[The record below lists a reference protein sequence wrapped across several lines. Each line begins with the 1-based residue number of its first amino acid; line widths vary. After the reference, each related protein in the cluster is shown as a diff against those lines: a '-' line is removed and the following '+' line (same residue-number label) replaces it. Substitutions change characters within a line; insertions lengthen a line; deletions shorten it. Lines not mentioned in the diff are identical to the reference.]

1 MIFAKK
7 IEPIFRNE
15 FVKIWNFGKVSQGIV
30 KNEES
35 NSHIHFLI
43 VTKQQTQMSSYQL
56 GKWDLTELVKNPK
69 SPAFQKQ
76 IQELERQAKKFEKI
90 KSKLNPKMSSKQ
102 FMNIL
107 HQVEEISENMS
118 RIGGYAS
125 LSYSSDTQSDEAT
138 SLMTKMSK
146 LGSEIS
152 NKILFFDL
160 WWKTQ
165 VDNKNAKRLMKDAGE
180 LTEYL
185 SHKRLFAKYALSEPE
200 ERIINTLDVTGI
212 SALVK
217 LYDKITNSFEYKM
230 KVGSKIKTM
239 TREELTNYVRSTNPK
254 IRETAYKT
262 ILSKYSENKGVV
274 GEIYQNIV
282 QNWKDEGIEI
292 RGYKSP
298 ISMRNIGNDVDD
310 KTIDSLL
317 SICKKNSPI
326 FQKFFIQKAK
336 MLKMKKLRRYDLYAP
351 AAANI
356 KEKNYSY
363 DKSVKLVFESLGK
376 FSSTLE
382 EHARKVFNENHIDS
396 DIRQGKRDGAFCS
409 TLTPKI
415 TPYVLV
421 NFTGKSRDVFTL
433 AHELGHAV
441 HSQTAQDRSILVQ
454 DAPLP
459 LAETASTF
467 SELLLYDNLSNKIS
481 DDEKKAMLSEK
492 IDDLYAT
499 ILRQSFFTIF
509 EVDAHKQIGNGTT
522 IDEISNTY
530 LKNLKVQFGNSV
542 SLSDD
547 FEIEWSCIPH
557 FYHTPFYC
565 YAYSFG
571 NLLALSLFQRYKKEG
586 KDFVPAYIN
595 ILAAGGS
602 KKPEKL
608 LSEYGFDITSP
619 KFWQE
624 GFDYVKDQVNTL
636 ASLN

>member
-1 MIFAKK
+1 MA
-7 IEPIFRNE
+7 E
-15 FVKIWNFGKVSQGIV
+15 
-30 KNEES
+30 
-35 NSHIHFLI
+35 
-43 VTKQQTQMSSYQL
+43 YQL
-56 GKWDLTELVKNPK
+56 GGWDLSELAKNPK
-69 SPAFQKQ
+69 SLEFQKQ
-76 IQELERQAKKFEKI
+76 IKELEKQAEKFEKI
-90 KSKLNPKMSSKQ
+90 KSSLDPKMSSKK
-102 FMNIL
+102 FLSIL
-107 HQVEEISENMS
+107 HQVEEISEKMS
-118 RIGGYAS
+118 KIGGYAS

-138 SLMTKMSK
+138 SLMTRMSK

-160 WWKTQ
+160 WWKIQ
-165 VDNKNAKRLMKDAGE
+165 VDEKNAKRLMKNTGE
-180 LTEYL
+180 ISEYL

-217 LYDKITNSFEYKM
+217 LYDKITNAFEYKM
-230 KVGSKIKTM
+230 KIGKKTKSM
-239 TREELTNYVRSTNPK
+239 TREEITNYVRSTNSK

-262 ILSKYSENKGVV
+262 ILTKYSENKGVV

-282 QNWKDEGIEI
+282 LNWRDEGIEI

-310 KTIDSLL
+310 KTIESLL
-317 SICKKNSPI
+317 LVCKKNAPV
-326 FQKFFIQKAK
+326 FQKFFVQKAK
-336 MLKMKKLRRYDLYAP
+336 MLDMKKLRRYDLYAP

-356 KEKNYSY
+356 KEKSYSY
-363 DKSVKLVFESLGK
+363 NKSVKLVFESLGK
-376 FSSTLE
+376 FSDTLE
-382 EHARKVFNENHIDS
+382 EYAKKVFNENHIDS
-396 DIRQGKRDGAFCS
+396 EIRQGKRDGAFCS

-441 HSQTAQDRSILVQ
+441 HSQAAQDRSILVQ

-467 SELLLYDNLSNKIS
+467 SELLLYDNLSEKIS
-481 DDEKKAMLSEK
+481 DDEKKIMLSEK

-509 EVDAHKQIGNGTT
+509 EVDAHKQIGEGTT
-522 IDEISNTY
+522 VDEISKMY
-530 LKNLKVQFGNSV
+530 LKNLKTQFGNSV
-542 SLSDD
+542 GISED
-547 FEIEWSCIPH
+547 FAIEWSCIPH

-586 KDFVPAYIN
+586 RDFVPSYID

-608 LSEYGFDITSP
+608 LAEHGFDIRSP

-624 GFDYVKDQVNTL
+624 GFDYVRDQVKAL
-636 ASLN
+636 SALN

>member
-1 MIFAKK
+1 
-7 IEPIFRNE
+7 
-15 FVKIWNFGKVSQGIV
+15 
-30 KNEES
+30 
-35 NSHIHFLI
+35 
-43 VTKQQTQMSSYQL
+43 MSKYQL
-56 GKWDLTELVKNPK
+56 GKWDLSELVKNQK
-69 SPAFQKQ
+69 SPEFEKQ
-76 IQELERQAKKFEKI
+76 IQVLEKQALKFEKI
-90 KSKLNPKMSSKQ
+90 KSKLSPKMSSKQ

-107 HQVEEISENMS
+107 HQIEEISENMS
-118 RIGGYAS
+118 KIGGYAS

-165 VDNKNAKRLMKDAGE
+165 VDEKNAKRLMKNTGE
-180 LTEYL
+180 ITEYL

-217 LYDKITNSFEYKM
+217 LYDKITNSYEYKM
-230 KVGSKIKTM
+230 KVGNKSKAM

-262 ILSKYSENKGVV
+262 ILTKYFDNKGVV

-282 QNWKDEGIEI
+282 LNWKDEGIEI

-317 SICKKNSPI
+317 SVCKKNSPI
-326 FQKFFIQKAK
+326 FQKFFVQKAK

-351 AAANI
+351 AAVNI

-376 FSSTLE
+376 FSDTLE
-382 EHARKVFNENHIDS
+382 GYARKVFNENHIDS
-396 DIRQGKRDGAFCS
+396 AVRKGKRDGAFCS
-409 TLTPKI
+409 TLAPKI

-441 HSQTAQDRSILVQ
+441 HSQAAQDRSILVQ

-467 SELLLYDNLSNKIS
+467 SELLLYDNLSDKIS
-481 DDEKKAMLSEK
+481 DDEKKAMLSGK

-509 EVDAHKQIGNGTT
+509 EVDAHKQIGEGTT
-522 IDEISNTY
+522 IDEISKTY
-530 LKNLKVQFGNSV
+530 LQNLKDQFGNSV
-542 SLSDD
+542 SLSED
-547 FEIEWSCIPH
+547 FAIEWSSIPH

-586 KDFVPAYIN
+586 KDFVPAYMN

-608 LSEYGFDITSP
+608 LSEYGFDIRSP
-619 KFWQE
+619 RFWQE
-624 GFDYVKDQVNTL
+624 GFDYVEKQVDTL
-636 ASLN
+636 SSLN

>member
-1 MIFAKK
+1 MSEYKLDK
-7 IEPIFRNE
+7 
-15 FVKIWNFGKVSQGIV
+15 WN
-30 KNEES
+30 
-35 NSHIHFLI
+35 
-43 VTKQQTQMSSYQL
+43 
-56 GKWDLTELVKNPK
+56 LTELVKDPK

-76 IQELERQAKKFEKI
+76 ISDLEALAKKFEKI
-90 KSKLNPKMSSKQ
+90 KSKLDPKMSSKK
-102 FMNIL
+102 FMGIL
-107 HQVEEISENMS
+107 HEIEDISEKMS

-125 LSYSSDTQSDEAT
+125 LSYSADTQSDEAT
-138 SLMTKMSK
+138 SLMTRMSK

-165 VDNKNAKRLMKDAGE
+165 IDDKNAKRLIKDSGE
-180 LTEYL
+180 LSEYL

-200 ERIINTLDVTGI
+200 EKIINTLDVTGI

-217 LYDKITNSFEYKM
+217 ICDKMTSAYEYKM
-230 KVGSKIKTM
+230 NVGGKTKKM
-239 TREELTNYVRSTNPK
+239 TREEITNYIRNTNPK

-262 ILSKYSENKGVV
+262 ILTKYTENKGVL

-282 QNWKDEGIEI
+282 LNWKDEGIEI

-298 ISMRNIGNDVDD
+298 ISMRNIGNDIDD
-310 KTIDSLL
+310 KTIESLL
-317 SICKKNSPI
+317 TVCRKNSPV
-326 FQKFFIQKAK
+326 FQKFFTQKAK

-351 AAANI
+351 AASNI
-356 KEKNYSY
+356 KEKNYQY
-363 DKSVKLVFESLGK
+363 DKSVKLVFESLK
-376 FSSTLE
+376 RFSPKLE
-382 EHARKVFNENHIDS
+382 EFAKKVFNENHVDS
-396 DIRQGKRDGAFCS
+396 SIRVGKRDGAFCS

-421 NFTGKSRDVFTL
+421 NFTGKTRDVFTL
-433 AHELGHAV
+433 AHELGHAI
-441 HSQTAQDRSILVQ
+441 HSQAAQDRSILVQ

-467 SELLLYDNLSNKIS
+467 SELLLYDNLSDKIT
-481 DDEKKAMLSEK
+481 DDEKKIMLSEK

-499 ILRQSFFTIF
+499 IMRQAFFTIF
-509 EVDAHKQIGNGTT
+509 EVAAHEQIGKGTT
-522 IDEISNTY
+522 VDEISKTY
-530 LKNLKVQFGNSV
+530 LQNLKEQFGNSV
-542 SLSDD
+542 AVSED
-547 FEIEWSCIPH
+547 FAVEWSCIPH

-586 KDFVPAYIN
+586 SDFVPSYIN

-608 LSEYGFDITSP
+608 LAEYGFDISSQ

-624 GFDYVKDQVNTL
+624 GFDYIESQVKAL
-636 ASLN
+636 SALN

>member
-1 MIFAKK
+1 M
-7 IEPIFRNE
+7 
-15 FVKIWNFGKVSQGIV
+15 
-30 KNEES
+30 
-35 NSHIHFLI
+35 
-43 VTKQQTQMSSYQL
+43 TSYQK
-56 GKWDLTELVKNPK
+56 GTWDLSELVKNPK

-76 IQELERQAKKFEKI
+76 IKELEKQANKFEKI
-90 KSKLNPKMSSKQ
+90 KSKLDPKMSSKQ

-107 HQVEEISENMS
+107 HQVEKISENMS
-118 RIGGYAS
+118 KIGGYAS
-125 LSYSSDTQSDEAT
+125 LAYSSDTQSDEAT

-165 VDNKNAKRLMKDAGE
+165 VDDKNAKRLMKDAGE
-180 LTEYL
+180 IIEYL
-185 SHKRLFAKYALSEPE
+185 SHKRLFAKYSLSEPE

-230 KVGSKIKTM
+230 KIGNKSKVM

-262 ILSKYSENKGVV
+262 ILSKYHDNKGVV

-282 QNWKDEGIEI
+282 LNWKDEGIEI

-317 SICKKNSPI
+317 SVCKKNSPI
-326 FQKFFIQKAK
+326 FQKFFTQKAK

-351 AAANI
+351 AASNI

-382 EHARKVFNENHIDS
+382 EYARKVFNENHIDS
-396 DIRQGKRDGAFCS
+396 EVRQGKRDGAFCS

-441 HSQTAQDRSILVQ
+441 HSQAAQDRSILVQ

-467 SELLLYDNLSNKIS
+467 SELLLYDNISSKIS
-481 DDEKKAMLSEK
+481 DDEKKTMLSEK

-509 EVDAHKQIGNGTT
+509 EVDAHKQIGDGTT
-522 IDEISNTY
+522 IDEISKTY
-530 LKNLKVQFGNSV
+530 LKNLKMQFGNSV
-542 SLSDD
+542 TLSDD
-547 FEIEWSCIPH
+547 FAIEWSCIPH

-586 KDFVPAYIN
+586 KDFAPAYTN

-608 LSEYGFDITSP
+608 LSEYGFDIRSP

-636 ASLN
+636 AKLN

>member
-1 MIFAKK
+1 MSQYSLG
-7 IEPIFRNE
+7 R
-15 FVKIWNFGKVSQGIV
+15 WNLS
-30 KNEES
+30 E
-35 NSHIHFLI
+35 L
-43 VTKQQTQMSSYQL
+43 TQ
-56 GKWDLTELVKNPK
+56 DPK
-69 SPAFQKQ
+69 SPEFQKQ
-76 IQELERQAKKFEKI
+76 IKNLEKRAKKFEHI
-90 KSKLNPKMSSKQ
+90 KSKLDPTMTSRQFTGILKQIESIAEDMSK
-102 FMNIL
+102 
-107 HQVEEISENMS
+107 
-118 RIGGYAS
+118 IGGYAS
-125 LSYSSDTQSDEAT
+125 LLYSSDTQSDDAT
-138 SLMTKMSK
+138 SLMTRMSK

-160 WWKTQ
+160 WWKRQ
-165 VDNKNAKRLMKDAGE
+165 IDEKNARRLMDNTGE
-180 LTEYL
+180 LAEYL

-212 SALVK
+212 TALVK
-217 LYDKITNSFEYKM
+217 LYDKITNAFEYKM
-230 KVGSKIKTM
+230 KIGKKLKVM

-262 ILSKYSENKGVV
+262 ILTKYSQNKGVV

-282 QNWKDEGIEI
+282 LNWRNEGIEI

-317 SICKKNSPI
+317 LMCKKNSHV
-326 FQKFFIQKAK
+326 FQRFFLQKAK

-356 KEKNYSY
+356 KEKSYSY
-363 DKSVKLVFESLGK
+363 NKSVKLVFESFGA
-376 FSSTLE
+376 FSDVLE
-382 EHARKVFNENHIDS
+382 DYARKVFREDHIDS
-396 DIRQGKRDGAFCS
+396 AIRPGKRDGAFCS

-415 TPYVLV
+415 TPFVLV
-421 NFTGKSRDVFTL
+421 NFTGKSRDLFTL

-441 HSQTAQDRSILVQ
+441 HSQAAQNRSILVQ

-467 SELLLYDNLSNKIS
+467 SELLLYDNLSGKIS
-481 DDEKKAMLSEK
+481 DNEKKIMLSEK

-509 EVDAHKQIGNGTT
+509 EVDAHKQIGDGTT
-522 IDEISNTY
+522 VDELSKTY
-530 LKNLKVQFGNSV
+530 MKNLEMQFGDSV
-542 SLSDD
+542 SLSEN
-547 FEIEWSCIPH
+547 FGVEWSCIPH

-586 KDFVPAYIN
+586 KDFVPAYIS

-608 LSEYGFDITSP
+608 LSEYGFDIRSP

-624 GFDYVKDQVNTL
+624 GFDYVQEQVKVL
-636 ASLN
+636 SALN

>member
-1 MIFAKK
+1 
-7 IEPIFRNE
+7 
-15 FVKIWNFGKVSQGIV
+15 
-30 KNEES
+30 
-35 NSHIHFLI
+35 
-43 VTKQQTQMSSYQL
+43 MSKYQL
-56 GKWDLTELVKNPK
+56 GEWNLTELAKNPK

-76 IQELERQAKKFEKI
+76 ILELEKQAKKFEKI
-90 KSKLNPKMSSKQ
+90 KSKLELKITSKK
-102 FMNIL
+102 FMGIL
-107 HQVEEISENMS
+107 KEIEEISEKMS
-118 RIGGYAS
+118 KIGGYAS

-152 NKILFFDL
+152 NKVLFFDL

-165 VDNKNAKRLMKDAGE
+165 VDDKNAKRLMKNTGE
-180 LTEYL
+180 LNEYL
-185 SHKRLFAKYALSEPE
+185 SHKRLFAKYSLSEPE

-217 LYDKITNSFEYKM
+217 LYDKITNAYEYKM
-230 KVGSKIKTM
+230 KVGNKTKIL
-239 TREELTNYVRSTNPK
+239 TREELTNYVRSTNSK

-262 ILSKYSENKGVV
+262 ILTKYTQNKGVT

-282 QNWKDEGIEI
+282 LNWRDEGIEI

-317 SICKKNSPI
+317 SVCRKNSSV

-363 DKSVKLVFESLGK
+363 NASVKLVFESLGK
-376 FSSTLE
+376 FSETLE
-382 EHARKVFNENHIDS
+382 GFARKVFDENHVDS
-396 DIRQGKRDGAFCS
+396 SIRQGKRDGAFCS

-441 HSQTAQDRSILVQ
+441 HSQAAQDRSILVQ

-467 SELLLYDNLSNKIS
+467 SELLLYDNLSSKIS
-481 DDEKKAMLSEK
+481 DDEKKIILSEK

-509 EVDAHKQIGNGTT
+509 EIDAHKQIGNGTT
-522 IDEISNTY
+522 VEEISKTY
-530 LKNLKVQFGNSV
+530 LQNLKEQFGNSV
-542 SLSDD
+542 NISED
-547 FEIEWSCIPH
+547 FAIEWSCIPH

-586 KDFVPAYIN
+586 KDFVPAYID

-602 KKPEKL
+602 KKPEDL
-608 LSEYGFDITSP
+608 LSEYGFNIRSP

-624 GFDYVKDQVNTL
+624 GFDYVNEQVKAL
-636 ASLN
+636 SSLN

>member
-1 MIFAKK
+1 M
-7 IEPIFRNE
+7 N
-15 FVKIWNFGKVSQGIV
+15 
-30 KNEES
+30 
-35 NSHIHFLI
+35 HFLI
-43 VTKQQTQMSSYQL
+43 VRIGHQL
-56 GKWDLTELVKNPK
+56 MTTYHPGIWDLTKLVKNPK

-76 IQELERQAKKFEKI
+76 IKELEKQAVTFEKI
-90 KSKLNPKMSSKQ
+90 KSKLNPKISSTNFK
-102 FMNIL
+102 NIL
-107 HQVEEISENMS
+107 QQVEEISENMS

-125 LSYSSDTQSDEAT
+125 LSYSSNTQSDEAT
-138 SLMTKMSK
+138 SLMSRMSK

-165 VDNKNAKRLMKDAGE
+165 VDEKNAKRLMKDAGE
-180 LTEYL
+180 LREYL

-200 ERIINTLDVTGI
+200 EKIINTLDVTGI

-217 LYDKITNSFEYKM
+217 LYDKITNSYEYKM
-230 KVGSKIKTM
+230 KIGNKNKVL

-262 ILSKYSENKGVV
+262 ILGKYIENKGVI

-282 QNWKDEGIEI
+282 RNWKDEGIEI

-310 KTIDSLL
+310 KTIESLL
-317 SICKKNSPI
+317 AVCRKNSPV
-326 FQKFFIQKAK
+326 FQKFFQQKAK
-336 MLKMKKLRRYDLYAP
+336 MLKLKKLRRYDVYAP
-351 AAANI
+351 ATANI
-356 KEKNYSY
+356 KEKNYTY

-382 EHARKVFNENHIDS
+382 DYAKKVFNENHVDS
-396 DIRQGKRDGAFCS
+396 EIRQGKRDGAFCS
-409 TLTPKI
+409 TLSPKRTPF
-415 TPYVLV
+415 VLV

-441 HSQTAQDRSILVQ
+441 HSQAAQDRSILVQ

-467 SELLLYDNLSNKIS
+467 SELLLYDNLSDKIS
-481 DDEKKAMLSEK
+481 NNEKKIMLSEK

-509 EVDAHKQIGNGTT
+509 EVNAHKQIGEGTT
-522 IDEISNTY
+522 IDEISKLY
-530 LKNLKVQFGNSV
+530 LQNLKEQFGNSV
-542 SLSDD
+542 TLSDD
-547 FEIEWSCIPH
+547 FAIEWSCIPH

-608 LSEYGFDITSP
+608 LSEYGFDIRSP

-624 GFDYVKDQVNTL
+624 GFDYVKEQVKAL
-636 ASLN
+636 SALN

>member
-1 MIFAKK
+1 
-7 IEPIFRNE
+7 
-15 FVKIWNFGKVSQGIV
+15 
-30 KNEES
+30 
-35 NSHIHFLI
+35 
-43 VTKQQTQMSSYQL
+43 MSEYKL
-56 GKWDLTELVKNPK
+56 DKWDLSELAKDPK
-69 SPAFQKQ
+69 SPTFQKQ
-76 IQELERQAKKFEKI
+76 IRDLEALAKKFEKI
-90 KSKLNPKMSSKQ
+90 KTNLDPKMSSKK
-102 FMNIL
+102 FSDIL
-107 HQVEEISENMS
+107 HDVEKISEKMS
-118 RIGGYAS
+118 KIGGYAS
-125 LSYSSDTQSDEAT
+125 LSYSADTQSDEAT
-138 SLMTKMSK
+138 SLMTRMSK

-165 VDNKNAKRLMKDAGE
+165 IDDKNAKRLIKDSGE
-180 LTEYL
+180 LAEYL

-200 ERIINTLDVTGI
+200 EKIINTLDVTGI

-217 LYDKITNSFEYKM
+217 LYDKMTSAYEYKM
-230 KVGSKIKTM
+230 NVGGKTKKM
-239 TREELTNYVRSTNPK
+239 TREEITNYIRSANPK

-262 ILSKYSENKGVV
+262 ILTKYTENKGVI

-282 QNWKDEGIEI
+282 LNWKDEGIEI

-298 ISMRNIGNDVDD
+298 ISMRNIGNNVDD
-310 KTIDSLL
+310 KTIESLL
-317 SICKKNSPI
+317 TVCKRNSPV

-336 MLKMKKLRRYDLYAP
+336 MLKMKKLRRYDLYSP

-356 KEKNYSY
+356 KEKNYQY
-363 DKSVKLVFESLGK
+363 DKSVKLVFESLRR
-376 FSSTLE
+376 FSPKLE
-382 EHARKVFNENHIDS
+382 EFAKKVFNEKHVDS
-396 DIRQGKRDGAFCS
+396 SIRVGKRDGAFCS

-421 NFTGKSRDVFTL
+421 NFTGKTRDVFTL

-467 SELLLYDNLSNKIS
+467 SELLLYDNLSDKIT
-481 DDEKKAMLSEK
+481 DDEKKIMLSEK

-499 ILRQSFFTIF
+499 IMRQSFFTIF
-509 EVDAHKQIGNGTT
+509 EVAAHEQIGKGTT
-522 IDEISNTY
+522 IDEISKTY
-530 LKNLKVQFGNSV
+530 LQNLKEQFGNSV
-542 SLSDD
+542 AISED
-547 FEIEWSCIPH
+547 FSIEWSCIPH

-586 KDFVPAYIN
+586 TDFVSSYIN

-608 LSEYGFDITSP
+608 LVEYGFDISSQ

-624 GFDYVKDQVNTL
+624 GFDYVESQVRALSALT
-636 ASLN
+636 

>member
-1 MIFAKK
+1 
-7 IEPIFRNE
+7 
-15 FVKIWNFGKVSQGIV
+15 
-30 KNEES
+30 
-35 NSHIHFLI
+35 
-43 VTKQQTQMSSYQL
+43 MSKYQL
-56 GKWDLTELVKNPK
+56 GKWDLSELVKNQK
-69 SPAFQKQ
+69 SPEFEKQ
-76 IQELERQAKKFEKI
+76 IQVLEKQALKFEKI
-90 KSKLNPKMSSKQ
+90 KSKLSPKMSSKQ

-107 HQVEEISENMS
+107 HQIEEISENMS
-118 RIGGYAS
+118 KIGGYAS

-165 VDNKNAKRLMKDAGE
+165 VDEKNAKRLMKNTGE
-180 LTEYL
+180 ITEYL

-217 LYDKITNSFEYKM
+217 LYDKITNSYEYKM
-230 KVGSKIKTM
+230 KVGNKSKAM

-262 ILSKYSENKGVV
+262 ILTKYFDNKGVV

-282 QNWKDEGIEI
+282 LNWKDEGIEI

-317 SICKKNSPI
+317 SVCKKNSPI
-326 FQKFFIQKAK
+326 FQKFFVQKAK

-351 AAANI
+351 AAVNI

-376 FSSTLE
+376 FSDTLE
-382 EHARKVFNENHIDS
+382 GYARKVFNENHIDS
-396 DIRQGKRDGAFCS
+396 DVRKGKRDGAFCS
-409 TLTPKI
+409 TLAPKI

-441 HSQTAQDRSILVQ
+441 HSQAAQDRSILVQ

-467 SELLLYDNLSNKIS
+467 SELLLYDNLSDKIS
-481 DDEKKAMLSEK
+481 DDEKKAMLSGK

-509 EVDAHKQIGNGTT
+509 EVDAHKQIGEGTT
-522 IDEISNTY
+522 IDEISKTY
-530 LKNLKVQFGNSV
+530 LQNLKDQFGNSV
-542 SLSDD
+542 SLSED
-547 FEIEWSCIPH
+547 FAIEWSSIPH

-586 KDFVPAYIN
+586 KDFVPAYMN

-608 LSEYGFDITSP
+608 LSEYGFDIRSP

-624 GFDYVKDQVNTL
+624 GFDYVEKQVDTL
-636 ASLN
+636 SSLN

>member
-1 MIFAKK
+1 
-7 IEPIFRNE
+7 
-15 FVKIWNFGKVSQGIV
+15 
-30 KNEES
+30 
-35 NSHIHFLI
+35 
-43 VTKQQTQMSSYQL
+43 MSSYQL

-76 IQELERQAKKFEKI
+76 IQELEKQATKFEKI

-107 HQVEEISENMS
+107 HQIEKISENMNK
-118 RIGGYAS
+118 IGGYAS

-165 VDNKNAKRLMKDAGE
+165 VDEKNAERLMKDAGE
-180 LTEYL
+180 ITEYL

-212 SALVK
+212 SAIIK

-230 KVGSKIKTM
+230 KIGNKTKVM
-239 TREELTNYVRSTNPK
+239 TREELTNYVRNTSPK
-254 IRETAYKT
+254 VRETAYKT
-262 ILSKYSENKGVV
+262 ILSKYFENKGVV

-310 KTIDSLL
+310 KTTDSLL
-317 SICKKNSPI
+317 SVCKKNSPI
-326 FQKFFIQKAK
+326 FQKFFVQKAK

-356 KEKNYSY
+356 KEKNYTY

-376 FSSTLE
+376 FSNTLE

-441 HSQTAQDRSILVQ
+441 HSQAAQDRSILVQ

-467 SELLLYDNLSNKIS
+467 SELLLYDNLSEKIS
-481 DDEKKAMLSEK
+481 NEERKAMLSEK

-509 EVDAHKQIGNGTT
+509 EVDAHKQIGEGTT
-522 IDEISNTY
+522 IDEISKTY
-530 LKNLKVQFGNSV
+530 LENLKVQFGNSV
-542 SLSDD
+542 SLSED
-547 FEIEWSCIPH
+547 FAIEWSCIPH

-608 LSEYGFDITSP
+608 LSEYGFDITNR

-624 GFDYVKDQVNTL
+624 GFDYVKEQVNTL

>member
-1 MIFAKK
+1 MELMTNYK
-7 IEPIFRNE
+7 
-15 FVKIWNFGKVSQGIV
+15 
-30 KNEES
+30 
-35 NSHIHFLI
+35 
-43 VTKQQTQMSSYQL
+43 L
-56 GKWDLTELVKNPK
+56 GAWDLSELVKNPK

-76 IQELERQAKKFEKI
+76 IKELESQAVKFEKI
-90 KSKLNPKMSSKQ
+90 KSNLDPKMSSKK
-102 FMNIL
+102 FMNII
-107 HQVEEISENMS
+107 QQIEEISKNMS
-118 RIGGYAS
+118 KIGGYAS

-165 VDNKNAKRLMKDAGE
+165 VDDKNAKRLMKDAGE
-180 LTEYL
+180 ITEYL

-217 LYDKITNSFEYKM
+217 LYDKITNAFEYKM
-230 KVGSKIKTM
+230 KIGNKSKTM
-239 TREELTNYVRSTNPK
+239 TREEITNYVRNTNPK
-254 IRETAYKT
+254 IRETSYKT
-262 ILSKYSENKGVV
+262 ILTKYTENKGVI

-282 QNWKDEGIEI
+282 LNWRDEGIEI
-292 RGYKSP
+292 RGYESP

-310 KTIDSLL
+310 KTIESLL
-317 SICKKNSPI
+317 SICRKNSPV
-326 FQKFFIQKAK
+326 FQKFFVQKAK

-356 KEKNYSY
+356 KEKNYAY

-376 FSSTLE
+376 FSNTLE
-382 EHARKVFNENHIDS
+382 EYARKVFNESHIDS
-396 DIRQGKRDGAFCS
+396 AIRQGKRDGAFCS

-441 HSQTAQDRSILVQ
+441 HSQAAQDRSILVQ

-467 SELLLYDNLSNKIS
+467 SELLLYDNLSDKIS
-481 DDEKKAMLSEK
+481 DNEKKIMLAEK

-499 ILRQSFFTIF
+499 IMRQSFFTIF
-509 EVDAHKQIGNGTT
+509 EVDAHKQIGEGTT
-522 IDEISNTY
+522 INEISKTY
-530 LKNLKVQFGNSV
+530 LQNLKEQFGNSV

-547 FEIEWSCIPH
+547 FAIEWSCIPH

-586 KDFVPAYIN
+586 KDFVPAYMS

-608 LSEYGFDITSP
+608 LAEYGFDIRSP

-624 GFDYVKDQVNTL
+624 GFDYVNEQVKAL

>member
-1 MIFAKK
+1 MTEYK
-7 IEPIFRNE
+7 
-15 FVKIWNFGKVSQGIV
+15 
-30 KNEES
+30 
-35 NSHIHFLI
+35 
-43 VTKQQTQMSSYQL
+43 L
-56 GKWDLTELVKNPK
+56 GKWDLSELAKDPK

-76 IQELERQAKKFEKI
+76 ILELEKQSEKFEKI
-90 KSKLNPKMSSKQ
+90 KSKLDPKMSSEK

-107 HQVEEISENMS
+107 HQVEEISEKMS
-118 RIGGYAS
+118 KIGGYAS

-165 VDNKNAKRLMKDAGE
+165 VDDKNAKRLMKNAGE
-180 LTEYL
+180 ITEYL

-200 ERIINTLDVTGI
+200 EKIINTLDVTGI

-217 LYDKITNSFEYKM
+217 LYDKITNAYEYKM
-230 KVGSKIKTM
+230 KIGNKTKKM
-239 TREELTNYVRSTNPK
+239 TREELTNYVRSTNSK

-262 ILSKYSENKGVV
+262 ILTKYTENKGVI

-282 QNWKDEGIEI
+282 LNWRDEGIEI

-310 KTIDSLL
+310 KTIESLL
-317 SICKKNSPI
+317 SVCRKNSPV

-351 AAANI
+351 AGANI

-363 DKSVKLVFESLGK
+363 SNSVKLVFESLGK
-376 FSSTLE
+376 FSTTLE
-382 EHARKVFNENHIDS
+382 GFARKVFNENHIDS
-396 DIRQGKRDGAFCS
+396 SVRQGKRDGAFCS

-441 HSQTAQDRSILVQ
+441 HSQAAQNRSILVQ

-467 SELLLYDNLSNKIS
+467 SELLLYDNLSGKIS
-481 DDEKKAMLSEK
+481 DNEKKIMLSEK

-509 EVDAHKQIGNGTT
+509 EVDAHEQIGKGTT
-522 IDEISNTY
+522 VDEISKIY
-530 LKNLKVQFGNSV
+530 LKNLKEQFGNSV
-542 SLSDD
+542 NLSDD
-547 FEIEWSCIPH
+547 FAIEWSCIPH

-571 NLLALSLFQRYKKEG
+571 NLLALSLFQRYRKEG
-586 KDFVPAYIN
+586 NDFVSSYIE

-608 LSEYGFDITSP
+608 LLEHGFDIRSP

-624 GFDYVKDQVNTL
+624 GFDYVSDQVKTL
-636 ASLN
+636 SSLN

>member
-1 MIFAKK
+1 
-7 IEPIFRNE
+7 
-15 FVKIWNFGKVSQGIV
+15 
-30 KNEES
+30 
-35 NSHIHFLI
+35 
-43 VTKQQTQMSSYQL
+43 MSEYKL
-56 GKWDLTELVKNPK
+56 DKWDLSELAKDPK

-76 IQELERQAKKFEKI
+76 ISDLEALAKKFEKI
-90 KSKLNPKMSSKQ
+90 KLKLDPKMPSKK
-102 FMNIL
+102 FMDIL
-107 HQVEEISENMS
+107 HEVEEISEKMS
-118 RIGGYAS
+118 KIGGYAS
-125 LSYSSDTQSDEAT
+125 LSYSADTQSDEAT
-138 SLMTKMSK
+138 SLMTRMSK

-165 VDNKNAKRLMKDAGE
+165 VDDKNAKRLIKDSGE
-180 LTEYL
+180 LAEYL

-200 ERIINTLDVTGI
+200 EKIINTLDVTGI

-217 LYDKITNSFEYKM
+217 LYDKMTSAYEYKM
-230 KVGSKIKTM
+230 KVGGKTKKM
-239 TREELTNYVRSTNPK
+239 TREEITNYIRSTNPK

-262 ILSKYSENKGVV
+262 ILTKYTENKGVI

-282 QNWKDEGIEI
+282 LNWKDEGIEI

-298 ISMRNIGNDVDD
+298 ISMRNIGNNVDD
-310 KTIDSLL
+310 KTIESLL
-317 SICKKNSPI
+317 TVCKRNSPV

-351 AAANI
+351 ATANI
-356 KEKNYSY
+356 KEKNYQY
-363 DKSVKLVFESLGK
+363 DKSVKLVFESLRR
-376 FSSTLE
+376 FSPKLE
-382 EHARKVFNENHIDS
+382 EFAKKVFNEKHVDS
-396 DIRQGKRDGAFCS
+396 SIRVGKRDGAFCS

-421 NFTGKSRDVFTL
+421 NFTGKTRDVFTL

-467 SELLLYDNLSNKIS
+467 SELLLYDNLSDKIT
-481 DDEKKAMLSEK
+481 DDEKKIMLSEK

-499 ILRQSFFTIF
+499 IMRQSFFTIF
-509 EVDAHKQIGNGTT
+509 EVAVHEQIGKGTT
-522 IDEISNTY
+522 VDEISKTY
-530 LKNLKVQFGNSV
+530 IQNLKGQFGNSV
-542 SLSDD
+542 AVSED
-547 FEIEWSCIPH
+547 FAIEWSCIPH

-586 KDFVPAYIN
+586 NDFVSSYIN

-608 LSEYGFDITSP
+608 LAEYGFDISSQ

-624 GFDYVKDQVNTL
+624 GFDYVESQVRAL
-636 ASLN
+636 AALN

>member
-1 MIFAKK
+1 M
-7 IEPIFRNE
+7 
-15 FVKIWNFGKVSQGIV
+15 SQ
-30 KNEES
+30 
-35 NSHIHFLI
+35 
-43 VTKQQTQMSSYQL
+43 YQL
-56 GKWDLTELVKNPK
+56 GTWDLSELAKNPK

-76 IQELERQAKKFEKI
+76 ITELENQAKKFEKI
-90 KSKLNPKMSSKQ
+90 KSKLDPKMSSKK
-102 FMNIL
+102 FMEIL
-107 HQVEEISENMS
+107 SQVEEISEKMS
-118 RIGGYAS
+118 KIGGYAS

-138 SLMTKMSK
+138 SLMTRMSK
-146 LGSEIS
+146 LGSDIS

-165 VDNKNAKRLMKDAGE
+165 VDEKNAKRLIKESGE
-180 LTEYL
+180 LSEYL
-185 SHKRLFAKYALSEPE
+185 AHKRLIAKYSLSEPE

-217 LYDKITNSFEYKM
+217 LYDKITNAFEYQM
-230 KVGSKIKTM
+230 KIGTKTKKM
-239 TREELTNYVRSTNPK
+239 TREELTNYVRDTNPK

-262 ILSKYSENKGVV
+262 ILGKYNENKGVV
-274 GEIYQNIV
+274 GEIYQNIAL
-282 QNWKDEGIEI
+282 NWKDEGIDI
-292 RGYKSP
+292 RGYKTP

-310 KTIDSLL
+310 KTIESLL
-317 SICKKNSPI
+317 TVCQKNAPV
-326 FQKFFIQKAK
+326 FQKFFVQKAK
-336 MLKMKKLRRYDLYAP
+336 MLKMKKLRRYDIYAP
-351 AAANI
+351 AAASI

-363 DKSVKLVFESLGK
+363 NKSVKLVFESLGR
-376 FSSTLE
+376 FSNTLE
-382 EHARKVFNENHIDS
+382 DFARKVFNENHIDS
-396 DIRQGKRDGAFCS
+396 AVRQGKRDGAFCS

-441 HSQTAQDRSILVQ
+441 HSQAAQDRSILVQ

-467 SELLLYDNLSNKIS
+467 SELLLYDNISDKIS
-481 DDEKKAMLSEK
+481 DDEKKIMLSEK

-509 EVDAHKQIGNGTT
+509 EIDAHKQIGKGTT
-522 IDEISNTY
+522 IDEISKTY
-530 LKNLKVQFGNSV
+530 LQNLKQQFGKSV
-542 SLSDD
+542 DVTDD
-547 FEIEWSCIPH
+547 FAIEWSCIPH

-586 KDFVPAYIN
+586 QDFVPAYID

-608 LSEYGFDITSP
+608 LQEHGLDIRST

-624 GFDYVKDQVNTL
+624 GFDYVNEQVKAL
-636 ASLN
+636 SSLN

>member
-1 MIFAKK
+1 MT
-7 IEPIFRNE
+7 
-15 FVKIWNFGKVSQGIV
+15 G
-30 KNEES
+30 
-35 NSHIHFLI
+35 
-43 VTKQQTQMSSYQL
+43 YQL
-56 GKWDLTELVKNPK
+56 GRWDLSELAKNPK

-76 IQELERQAKKFEKI
+76 IQELEKQAKKFEKI
-90 KSKLNPKMSSKQ
+90 KSELSPKISSKK
-102 FMNIL
+102 FSGIL
-107 HQVEEISENMS
+107 KEVEGISEKMS

-138 SLMTKMSK
+138 SLMTRMSK

-165 VDNKNAKRLMKDAGE
+165 IDEKNAKRLMKDAGE
-180 LTEYL
+180 LEEYL
-185 SHKRLFAKYALSEPE
+185 AYKRRFAKYALSEPE

-217 LYDKITNSFEYKM
+217 LYDKITNSYEYKM
-230 KVGSKIKTM
+230 NIGNKSKIL
-239 TREELTNYVRSTNPK
+239 TREELTNYVRNTNPK

-262 ILSKYSENKGVV
+262 ILTKYAKNKGVV

-282 QNWKDEGIEI
+282 LNWRNEGIEI

-310 KTIDSLL
+310 RTIESLL
-317 SICKKNSPI
+317 SVCQQNSSV
-326 FQKFFIQKAK
+326 FQKFFVQKAR
-336 MLKMKKLRRYDLYAP
+336 MLKMKKLRRYDVYAP
-351 AAANI
+351 ATANI
-356 KEKNYSY
+356 KEKNYTYS
-363 DKSVKLVFESLGK
+363 KSVKLVFESLGK
-376 FSSTLE
+376 FSKTLE
-382 EHARKVFNENHIDS
+382 GFARKVFNENHIDS
-396 DIRQGKRDGAFCS
+396 SVRQGKRDGAFCS
-409 TLTPKI
+409 TLSPKI

-441 HSQTAQDRSILVQ
+441 HSQAAQDRSILVQ

-467 SELLLYDNLSNKIS
+467 SELLLYDNLSDRIS
-481 DDEKKAMLSEK
+481 DDEKKIMLSEK

-509 EVDAHKQIGNGTT
+509 EVDAHSQIGRGTT
-522 IDEISNTY
+522 IDEISETY
-530 LKNLKVQFGNSV
+530 LQNLKKQFGNSV
-542 SLSDD
+542 NVSDD
-547 FEIEWSCIPH
+547 FAIEWSCIPH

-586 KDFVPAYIN
+586 SDFASSYIS

-608 LSEYGFDITSP
+608 LSEYGFDIRSP
-619 KFWQE
+619 KFWKE
-624 GFDYVKDQVNTL
+624 GFDYIDGQVKAL
-636 ASLN
+636 AALN

>member
-1 MIFAKK
+1 MTNYK
-7 IEPIFRNE
+7 
-15 FVKIWNFGKVSQGIV
+15 
-30 KNEES
+30 
-35 NSHIHFLI
+35 
-43 VTKQQTQMSSYQL
+43 L
-56 GKWDLTELVKNPK
+56 GTWDLSELVKNPK
-69 SPAFQKQ
+69 SLAFQKQ
-76 IQELERQAKKFEKI
+76 IKELENQAIKFEKI
-90 KSKLNPKMSSKQ
+90 KSKLDPKMSSKK
-102 FMNIL
+102 FMNII
-107 HQVEEISENMS
+107 QQIEEISKNMS
-118 RIGGYAS
+118 KIGGYAS

-165 VDNKNAKRLMKDAGE
+165 VDDKNAKRLMKDAGE
-180 LTEYL
+180 ITEYL

-217 LYDKITNSFEYKM
+217 LYDKITNAFEYKM
-230 KVGSKIKTM
+230 KIGNKSKTM
-239 TREELTNYVRSTNPK
+239 TREEITNYVRSTNPK

-262 ILSKYSENKGVV
+262 ILTKYTENKGVV

-282 QNWKDEGIEI
+282 LNWRDEGIEI
-292 RGYKSP
+292 RGYESP

-310 KTIDSLL
+310 KTIESLL
-317 SICKKNSPI
+317 SICRKNSPV
-326 FQKFFIQKAK
+326 FQKFFVQKAK

-356 KEKNYSY
+356 KEKNYAY

-376 FSSTLE
+376 FSNTLE
-382 EHARKVFNENHIDS
+382 EYARKVFNENHIDS
-396 DIRQGKRDGAFCS
+396 AIRQGKRDGAFCS

-441 HSQTAQDRSILVQ
+441 HSQAAQDRSILVQ

-467 SELLLYDNLSNKIS
+467 SELLLYDNLSDKIS
-481 DDEKKAMLSEK
+481 DNEKKIMLAEK

-499 ILRQSFFTIF
+499 IMRQSFFTIF
-509 EVDAHKQIGNGTT
+509 EVDAHKQMGKGTT
-522 IDEISNTY
+522 INEISKTY
-530 LKNLKVQFGNSV
+530 LQNLKEQFGNSV

-547 FEIEWSCIPH
+547 FAIEWSCIPH

-586 KDFVPAYIN
+586 KDFVPAYMS

-608 LSEYGFDITSP
+608 LAEYGFDIRSP

-624 GFDYVKDQVNTL
+624 GFDYVNEQVKAL

>member
-1 MIFAKK
+1 
-7 IEPIFRNE
+7 
-15 FVKIWNFGKVSQGIV
+15 
-30 KNEES
+30 
-35 NSHIHFLI
+35 
-43 VTKQQTQMSSYQL
+43 MSEYQL
-56 GKWDLTELVKNPK
+56 GKWDLSELVKNQK
-69 SPAFQKQ
+69 SPAFEKQ
-76 IQELERQAKKFEKI
+76 IQTLEKQALKFEKI
-90 KSKLNPKMSSKQ
+90 KSKLSPKMSSKQ

-107 HQVEEISENMS
+107 HQIEEISENMS
-118 RIGGYAS
+118 KIGGYAS

-165 VDNKNAKRLMKDAGE
+165 VDEKNAKRLMKNTGE
-180 LTEYL
+180 ITEYL
-185 SHKRLFAKYALSEPE
+185 LHKRLFAKYALSEPE

-230 KVGSKIKTM
+230 RVGNKSKAM
-239 TREELTNYVRSTNPK
+239 TREELTNYVRSVNPK

-262 ILSKYSENKGVV
+262 ILTKYFDNKGVV

-282 QNWKDEGIEI
+282 LNWKDEGIEI

-317 SICKKNSPI
+317 SVCKKNAPI
-326 FQKFFIQKAK
+326 FQKFFMQKAK

-376 FSSTLE
+376 FSDILE
-382 EHARKVFNENHIDS
+382 GYARKVFNENHIDS
-396 DIRQGKRDGAFCS
+396 DVRKGKRDGAFCS
-409 TLTPKI
+409 TLAPKI

-441 HSQTAQDRSILVQ
+441 HSQAAQDRSILVQ

-467 SELLLYDNLSNKIS
+467 SELLLYDNLSDKIS
-481 DDEKKAMLSEK
+481 DDEKKAMLSGK

-509 EVDAHKQIGNGTT
+509 EVDAHKQIGEGTT
-522 IDEISNTY
+522 IDEISKTY
-530 LKNLKVQFGNSV
+530 LHNLKDQFGNSV

-547 FEIEWSCIPH
+547 FAIEWSSIPH

-586 KDFVPAYIN
+586 KDFVPAYMS

-608 LSEYGFDITSP
+608 LSEYGFDIKSP

-624 GFDYVKDQVNTL
+624 GFDYVKKQVNIL
-636 ASLN
+636 SSLN

>member
-1 MIFAKK
+1 MELMANYK
-7 IEPIFRNE
+7 
-15 FVKIWNFGKVSQGIV
+15 
-30 KNEES
+30 
-35 NSHIHFLI
+35 
-43 VTKQQTQMSSYQL
+43 L
-56 GKWDLTELVKNPK
+56 GTWDLSELVKNPK

-76 IQELERQAKKFEKI
+76 IKELESQAIKFEKI
-90 KSKLNPKMSSKQ
+90 KLNLDPKMSSKK
-102 FMNIL
+102 FMSII
-107 HQVEEISENMS
+107 QQIEEISKNMS
-118 RIGGYAS
+118 KIGGYAS

-165 VDNKNAKRLMKDAGE
+165 VDDKNAKRLMKDTGE
-180 LTEYL
+180 ITEYL

-217 LYDKITNSFEYKM
+217 LYDKITNAFEYKM
-230 KVGSKIKTM
+230 KIGNKSKTM

-262 ILSKYSENKGVV
+262 ILTKYTESKGVV
-274 GEIYQNIV
+274 GEIYQNIIL
-282 QNWKDEGIEI
+282 NWRDEGIEI
-292 RGYKSP
+292 RGYESP

-310 KTIDSLL
+310 KTIETLL
-317 SICKKNSPI
+317 SICRKNSPV
-326 FQKFFIQKAK
+326 FQKFFVQKAK

-356 KEKNYSY
+356 KEKNYAY

-382 EHARKVFNENHIDS
+382 EYARKVFNENHIDS
-396 DIRQGKRDGAFCS
+396 AIRQGKRDGAFCS

-441 HSQTAQDRSILVQ
+441 HSQAAQDRSILVQ

-467 SELLLYDNLSNKIS
+467 SELLLYDNLSDKIS
-481 DDEKKAMLSEK
+481 DNEKKIMLAEK

-499 ILRQSFFTIF
+499 IMRQSFFTIF
-509 EVDAHKQIGNGTT
+509 EVDAHKQIGEGTT
-522 IDEISNTY
+522 INEISKTY
-530 LKNLKVQFGNSV
+530 LQNLKEQFGNSV

-547 FEIEWSCIPH
+547 FAIEWSCIPH

-586 KDFVPAYIN
+586 KDFVPAYMN

-608 LSEYGFDITSP
+608 LAEYGLDIRSP

-624 GFDYVKDQVNTL
+624 GFDYVNEQVKTL

>member
-1 MIFAKK
+1 MSEYKLDK
-7 IEPIFRNE
+7 
-15 FVKIWNFGKVSQGIV
+15 WN
-30 KNEES
+30 
-35 NSHIHFLI
+35 
-43 VTKQQTQMSSYQL
+43 
-56 GKWDLTELVKNPK
+56 LTELVKDPK

-76 IQELERQAKKFEKI
+76 ISDLEALAKKFEKI
-90 KSKLNPKMSSKQ
+90 KSKLDPKMSSKK
-102 FMNIL
+102 FMDIL
-107 HQVEEISENMS
+107 HEIEEISEKMS

-125 LSYSSDTQSDEAT
+125 LSYSADTQSDEAT
-138 SLMTKMSK
+138 SLMTRMSK

-165 VDNKNAKRLMKDAGE
+165 VDDKNAKRLIKDSGE
-180 LTEYL
+180 LSEYL
-185 SHKRLFAKYALSEPE
+185 SHKRLLAKYALSEPE
-200 ERIINTLDVTGI
+200 EKIINTLDVTGI

-217 LYDKITNSFEYKM
+217 ICDKMTSAYEYKM
-230 KVGSKIKTM
+230 KVGGKTKKM
-239 TREELTNYVRSTNPK
+239 TREEITNYIRNTNPK

-262 ILSKYSENKGVV
+262 ILTKYTENKGVL

-282 QNWKDEGIEI
+282 LNWKDEGIEI

-310 KTIDSLL
+310 KTIESLL
-317 SICKKNSPI
+317 TVCRKNSPV

-351 AAANI
+351 AASSI
-356 KEKNYSY
+356 KEKNYQY
-363 DKSVKLVFESLGK
+363 DKSVKIVFESLK
-376 FSSTLE
+376 RFSPKLE
-382 EHARKVFNENHIDS
+382 EFAKKVFNEKHVDS
-396 DIRQGKRDGAFCS
+396 SIRVGKRDGAFCS

-421 NFTGKSRDVFTL
+421 NFTGKTRDVFTL
-433 AHELGHAV
+433 AHELGHAI

-467 SELLLYDNLSNKIS
+467 SELLLYDNLSDKIT
-481 DDEKKAMLSEK
+481 DDEKKIMLSEK

-499 ILRQSFFTIF
+499 IMRQAFFTIF
-509 EVDAHKQIGNGTT
+509 EVAAHEQIGKGTT
-522 IDEISNTY
+522 VDEISKTY
-530 LKNLKVQFGNSV
+530 IQNLKEQFGNSV
-542 SLSDD
+542 VVSED
-547 FEIEWSCIPH
+547 FAIEWICIPH

-586 KDFVPAYIN
+586 SDFVPSYIN

-608 LSEYGFDITSP
+608 LAEYGFDISSQ
-619 KFWQE
+619 KFWQD
-624 GFDYVKDQVNTL
+624 GFDYIESQVKAL
-636 ASLN
+636 SALN

>member
-1 MIFAKK
+1 
-7 IEPIFRNE
+7 
-15 FVKIWNFGKVSQGIV
+15 
-30 KNEES
+30 
-35 NSHIHFLI
+35 
-43 VTKQQTQMSSYQL
+43 MSEYQL
-56 GKWDLTELVKNPK
+56 GKWDLSELVKNQK
-69 SPAFQKQ
+69 SPAFEKQ
-76 IQELERQAKKFEKI
+76 IKVLEKQALKFEKI
-90 KSKLNPKMSSKQ
+90 KAKLSPKMSSKQ
-102 FMNIL
+102 FMDIL
-107 HQVEEISENMS
+107 HQIEEISENMS
-118 RIGGYAS
+118 KIGGYAS

-138 SLMTKMSK
+138 SLMTRMSK

-160 WWKTQ
+160 WWKMQ
-165 VDNKNAKRLMKDAGE
+165 IDEKNAKRLMKDAGE
-180 LTEYL
+180 ITEYL

-217 LYDKITNSFEYKM
+217 LYDKITNVFEYKM
-230 KVGSKIKTM
+230 KIGNKTKSM
-239 TREELTNYVRSTNPK
+239 TREEITNYVRSANPK
-254 IRETAYKT
+254 IRETAYKI
-262 ILSKYSENKGVV
+262 ILTKYSENKGVV

-282 QNWKDEGIEI
+282 LNWKDEGMDI

-298 ISMRNIGNDVDD
+298 ISMRNIGNNVDD
-310 KTIDSLL
+310 KTIESLL
-317 SICKKNSPI
+317 LVCKKNAPV
-326 FQKFFIQKAK
+326 FQKFFIQKAR

-351 AAANI
+351 AAINI

-363 DKSVKLVFESLGK
+363 NKSVKLVFESFGR
-376 FSSTLE
+376 FSDRLE
-382 EHARKVFNENHIDS
+382 GYAKKVFNENHIDS
-396 DIRQGKRDGAFCS
+396 EVRQGKRDGAFCS

-467 SELLLYDNLSNKIS
+467 SELLLYDNISEKIS
-481 DDEKKAMLSEK
+481 DDEKKIMLSEK

-509 EVDAHKQIGNGTT
+509 EVDAHKQIGDGTT
-522 IDEISNTY
+522 VDEISKTY
-530 LKNLKVQFGNSV
+530 LQNLKMQFGNSV
-542 SLSDD
+542 GLSED
-547 FEIEWSCIPH
+547 FAIEWSCIPH

-571 NLLALSLFQRYKKEG
+571 NLLAVSLFQRYKKEG
-586 KDFVPAYIN
+586 KDFVPSYID

-608 LSEYGFDITSP
+608 LAEHGFDIRSP

-624 GFDYVKDQVNTL
+624 GFDYVRDQVKAL
-636 ASLN
+636 SVLN

>member
-1 MIFAKK
+1 MTNYK
-7 IEPIFRNE
+7 
-15 FVKIWNFGKVSQGIV
+15 
-30 KNEES
+30 
-35 NSHIHFLI
+35 
-43 VTKQQTQMSSYQL
+43 L
-56 GKWDLTELVKNPK
+56 GTWDLSELVKNPK

-76 IQELERQAKKFEKI
+76 IKELENQAVKFEKI
-90 KSKLNPKMSSKQ
+90 KSNLDPKMSSKK
-102 FMNIL
+102 FMNII
-107 HQVEEISENMS
+107 QQIEEISKNMS
-118 RIGGYAS
+118 KIGGYAS

-165 VDNKNAKRLMKDAGE
+165 VDDKNAKRLMKDAGE
-180 LTEYL
+180 ITEYL

-217 LYDKITNSFEYKM
+217 LYDKITNAFEYKM
-230 KVGSKIKTM
+230 KIGNKSKTM

-262 ILSKYSENKGVV
+262 ILTKYTESKGVV

-282 QNWKDEGIEI
+282 LNWRDEGIEI
-292 RGYKSP
+292 RGYESP

-310 KTIDSLL
+310 KTIESLL
-317 SICKKNSPI
+317 SICRKNSPV
-326 FQKFFIQKAK
+326 FQKFFVQKAK

-356 KEKNYSY
+356 KEKNYAY

-382 EHARKVFNENHIDS
+382 EYARKVFNENHIDS
-396 DIRQGKRDGAFCS
+396 AIRQGKRDGAFCS

-441 HSQTAQDRSILVQ
+441 HSQAAQDRSILVQ

-467 SELLLYDNLSNKIS
+467 SELLLYDNLSDKIS
-481 DDEKKAMLSEK
+481 DNEKKIMLAEK

-499 ILRQSFFTIF
+499 IMRQSFFTIF
-509 EVDAHKQIGNGTT
+509 EVDAHKQIGEGTT
-522 IDEISNTY
+522 INEISKTY
-530 LKNLKVQFGNSV
+530 LQNLKEQFGNSV

-547 FEIEWSCIPH
+547 FAIEWSCIPH

-586 KDFVPAYIN
+586 KDFVPAYMS

-608 LSEYGFDITSP
+608 LAEYGFDIRSP

-624 GFDYVKDQVNTL
+624 GFDYVNEQVKVL

>member
-1 MIFAKK
+1 MTEIK
-7 IEPIFRNE
+7 
-15 FVKIWNFGKVSQGIV
+15 
-30 KNEES
+30 
-35 NSHIHFLI
+35 
-43 VTKQQTQMSSYQL
+43 L
-56 GKWDLTELVKNPK
+56 GRWDLSELTKNPK
-69 SPAFQKQ
+69 DAAFQKQ
-76 IQELERQAKKFEKI
+76 IQKLEKQARKFEKI
-90 KSKLNPKMSSKQ
+90 KLKLDPKMSSKK
-102 FMNIL
+102 FMSIIQ
-107 HQVEEISENMS
+107 QVEEMSEKMS
-118 RIGGYAS
+118 KIGGYAS

-138 SLMTKMSK
+138 SLMTQMSK

-165 VDNKNAKRLMKDAGE
+165 VDKKNAKRLMKNAGE

-185 SHKRLFAKYALSEPE
+185 LHKRLFAKYALSEPE

-217 LYDKITNSFEYKM
+217 LYDKITNAYEYKM
-230 KVGSKIKTM
+230 KIGNKTQTM

-262 ILSKYSENKGVV
+262 ILTKYTENKGVI

-282 QNWKDEGIEI
+282 LNWRDEGIEI
-292 RGYKSP
+292 RGYKTP

-310 KTIDSLL
+310 KTIESLL
-317 SICKKNSPI
+317 SVCKKNSSV
-326 FQKFFIQKAK
+326 FQKFFVQKAK

-356 KEKNYSY
+356 KEKNYTY
-363 DKSVKLVFESLGK
+363 KKSVKLVFESLGK
-376 FSSTLE
+376 FSETLE
-382 EHARKVFNENHIDS
+382 EFARKVFNENHIDS
-396 DIRQGKRDGAFCS
+396 SVRQGKRDGAFCS
-409 TLTPKI
+409 TLSPKI

-441 HSQTAQDRSILVQ
+441 HSQAAQDRSILVQ

-467 SELLLYDNLSNKIS
+467 SELLLYDNLSDKIS
-481 DDEKKAMLSEK
+481 DDEKKIVLSEK

-509 EVDAHKQIGNGTT
+509 EVDAHKQIGKGTT
-522 IDEISNTY
+522 VDEISKTY
-530 LKNLKVQFGNSV
+530 LQNLKEQFGNSV
-542 SLSDD
+542 SLSED
-547 FEIEWSCIPH
+547 FAIEWSCIPH

-586 KDFVPAYIN
+586 KDFVPSYIN

-602 KKPEKL
+602 KKPERL
-608 LSEYGFDITSP
+608 LLEYGFDIRSP
-619 KFWQE
+619 KFWQQ
-624 GFDYVKDQVNTL
+624 GFDYVNEQVKAL
-636 ASLN
+636 SSLN

>member
-1 MIFAKK
+1 
-7 IEPIFRNE
+7 
-15 FVKIWNFGKVSQGIV
+15 
-30 KNEES
+30 
-35 NSHIHFLI
+35 
-43 VTKQQTQMSSYQL
+43 MSEYQL
-56 GKWDLTELVKNPK
+56 GGWDLSELAENPK
-69 SPAFQKQ
+69 SIAFQKQ
-76 IQELERQAKKFEKI
+76 IQELEKQAMKFEKN
-90 KSKLNPKMSSKQ
+90 KSKLKSKISPKEFK
-102 FMNIL
+102 NIL
-107 HQVEEISENMS
+107 QQVEKISENMS
-118 RIGGYAS
+118 KIGGYAS
-125 LSYSSDTQSDEAT
+125 LTYSSDTQSDEAT
-138 SLMTKMSK
+138 SLMTRMSK

-165 VDNKNAKRLMKDAGE
+165 VDEKNAKRLMENTGD
-180 LTEYL
+180 LREYL
-185 SHKRLFAKYALSEPE
+185 AHKRLFAKYALSEPE

-217 LYDKITNSFEYKM
+217 LYDKITNAFEYQM
-230 KVGSKIKTM
+230 KVGNKNKTM
-239 TREELTNYVRSTNPK
+239 TREQLTNFVRSTNPK

-262 ILSKYSENKGVV
+262 ILTKYVENKGVI

-282 QNWKDEGIEI
+282 LNWKDEGIEI
-292 RGYKSP
+292 RGYDSP

-310 KTIDSLL
+310 KTIESLL
-317 SICKKNSPI
+317 SVCKKNSPV
-326 FQKFFIQKAK
+326 FQKFFAQKAK
-336 MLKMKKLRRYDLYAP
+336 MLKIKKLRRYDVYAP

-356 KEKNYSY
+356 KEKNYTY
-363 DKSVKLVFESLGK
+363 NKSVKLVFESLGK
-376 FSSTLE
+376 FSGVLE

-396 DIRQGKRDGAFCS
+396 AIRQGKRDGAFCS

-415 TPYVLV
+415 TPFVLV

-441 HSQTAQDRSILVQ
+441 HSQAAQNRSILVQ

-467 SELLLYDNLSNKIS
+467 SELLLYDNLSDKIS
-481 DDEKKAMLSEK
+481 DNEKKIMLSEK

-509 EVDAHKQIGNGTT
+509 EVDAHKQIGDGTT
-522 IDEISNTY
+522 IDEISKIY
-530 LKNLKVQFGNSV
+530 LQNLKEQFGNSV
-542 SLSDD
+542 NISED
-547 FEIEWSCIPH
+547 FAIEWSCIPH

-586 KDFVPAYIN
+586 KDFVPSYIN

-602 KKPEKL
+602 QKPEKL
-608 LSEYGFDITSP
+608 LSEYGFNIRSP

-624 GFDYVKDQVNTL
+624 GFDYIKEQVKAL
-636 ASLN
+636 SSLN

>member
-1 MIFAKK
+1 
-7 IEPIFRNE
+7 
-15 FVKIWNFGKVSQGIV
+15 
-30 KNEES
+30 
-35 NSHIHFLI
+35 
-43 VTKQQTQMSSYQL
+43 MSEYKL
-56 GKWDLTELVKNPK
+56 DKWDLSELAKDPK

-76 IQELERQAKKFEKI
+76 IRDVEALAKKFEKI
-90 KSKLNPKMSSKQ
+90 KLKLDPKMPSKK
-102 FMNIL
+102 FMDIL
-107 HQVEEISENMS
+107 HEVEEISEKMS
-118 RIGGYAS
+118 KIGGYAS
-125 LSYSSDTQSDEAT
+125 LSYSADTQSDEAT
-138 SLMTKMSK
+138 SLMTRMSK

-160 WWKTQ
+160 WWKIQ
-165 VDNKNAKRLMKDAGE
+165 VDDKNAKRLIKDSGE
-180 LTEYL
+180 LAEYL

-200 ERIINTLDVTGI
+200 EKIINTLDVTGI

-217 LYDKITNSFEYKM
+217 LYDKMTSAYEYKM
-230 KVGSKIKTM
+230 KVGGKTKKM
-239 TREELTNYVRSTNPK
+239 TREEITNYIRSTNPK

-262 ILSKYSENKGVV
+262 ILTKYTENKGVI

-282 QNWKDEGIEI
+282 LNWKDEGIEI

-298 ISMRNIGNDVDD
+298 ISMRNIGNNVDD
-310 KTIDSLL
+310 KTIESLL
-317 SICKKNSPI
+317 TVCKRNSPV

-336 MLKMKKLRRYDLYAP
+336 MLKMKKLHRYDLYAP
-351 AAANI
+351 ATANI
-356 KEKNYSY
+356 KEKNYQY
-363 DKSVKLVFESLGK
+363 DKSVKLVFESLRR
-376 FSSTLE
+376 FSPKLE
-382 EHARKVFNENHIDS
+382 EFAKKVFNEKHVDS
-396 DIRQGKRDGAFCS
+396 SIRVGKRDGAFCS

-421 NFTGKSRDVFTL
+421 NFTGKTRDVFTL

-467 SELLLYDNLSNKIS
+467 SELLLYDNLSDKIT
-481 DDEKKAMLSEK
+481 DDEKKIMLSEK

-499 ILRQSFFTIF
+499 IMRQSFFTIF
-509 EVDAHKQIGNGTT
+509 EVAVHEQIGKGTT
-522 IDEISNTY
+522 IDEISKTY
-530 LKNLKVQFGNSV
+530 IQNLKGQFGNSV
-542 SLSDD
+542 AVSED
-547 FEIEWSCIPH
+547 FAIEWSCIPH

-586 KDFVPAYIN
+586 NDFVSSYIN

-608 LSEYGFDITSP
+608 LAEYGFDISSQ

-624 GFDYVKDQVNTL
+624 GFDYVESQVRAL
-636 ASLN
+636 AALN

>member
-1 MIFAKK
+1 MV
-7 IEPIFRNE
+7 E
-15 FVKIWNFGKVSQGIV
+15 
-30 KNEES
+30 
-35 NSHIHFLI
+35 
-43 VTKQQTQMSSYQL
+43 YQL
-56 GKWDLTELVKNPK
+56 GEWDLSELAKSPK
-69 SPAFQKQ
+69 SQAFQKQ
-76 IQELERQAKKFEKI
+76 ILELENQAKKFEKI
-90 KSKLNPKMSSKQ
+90 KLKLDPKMSSKR
-102 FMNIL
+102 FMSIL
-107 HQVEEISENMS
+107 QEVEKISEKMS
-118 RIGGYAS
+118 KIGGYAS

-165 VDNKNAKRLMKDAGE
+165 IDEKNAKRLIKDAGE

-185 SHKRLFAKYALSEPE
+185 VHKRLFAKYALSEPE

-217 LYDKITNSFEYKM
+217 LYDKITNAYEYKM
-230 KVGSKIKTM
+230 RIGNKTKKM
-239 TREELTNYVRSTNPK
+239 TREELTNYVRSTSPK

-262 ILSKYSENKGVV
+262 ILTKYTENKGVV

-282 QNWKDEGIEI
+282 LNWRDEGIEI
-292 RGYKSP
+292 RGYKTP

-310 KTIDSLL
+310 KTVESLL
-317 SICKKNSPI
+317 SVCRKNSPV
-326 FQKFFIQKAK
+326 FQKFFVQKAK
-336 MLKMKKLRRYDLYAP
+336 MLKIKKLRRYDLYAP

-356 KEKNYSY
+356 KEKNYTYS
-363 DKSVKLVFESLGK
+363 KSVKLVFESLGK
-376 FSSTLE
+376 FSETLE
-382 EHARKVFNENHIDS
+382 DFARKVFNENHIDS
-396 DIRQGKRDGAFCS
+396 SVRQGKRDGAFCS

-441 HSQTAQDRSILVQ
+441 HSQAAQDRSILVQ

-467 SELLLYDNLSNKIS
+467 SELLLYDNLSDKIS
-481 DDEKKAMLSEK
+481 DDEKKIMLSEK

-509 EVDAHKQIGNGTT
+509 EVDAHKQIGKGTT
-522 IDEISNTY
+522 VGEISKTY
-530 LKNLKVQFGNSV
+530 LQNLKEQFGNSV
-542 SLSDD
+542 SLSED
-547 FEIEWSCIPH
+547 FGIEWSCIPH

-586 KDFVPAYIN
+586 KDFVSSYIE

-608 LSEYGFDITSP
+608 LSEHGFDIRSS

-624 GFDYVKDQVNTL
+624 GFDYVDEQVKAL
-636 ASLN
+636 SSLN

>member
-1 MIFAKK
+1 MS
-7 IEPIFRNE
+7 E
-15 FVKIWNFGKVSQGIV
+15 F
-30 KNEES
+30 
-35 NSHIHFLI
+35 
-43 VTKQQTQMSSYQL
+43 QL
-56 GKWDLTELVKNPK
+56 GGWDLSELAKNPK
-69 SPAFQKQ
+69 SVAFQKQ
-76 IQELERQAKKFEKI
+76 IQELEKQAIKFEKI
-90 KSKLNPKMSSKQ
+90 KSKLKPKITSKE
-102 FMNIL
+102 FKNIL
-107 HQVEEISENMS
+107 QQVEKISENMS
-118 RIGGYAS
+118 KIGGYAS

-138 SLMTKMSK
+138 SLMTKISK

-165 VDNKNAKRLMKDAGE
+165 VDEKNAKRLMENTGE
-180 LTEYL
+180 LKEYL
-185 SHKRLFAKYALSEPE
+185 AHKRLFAKYALSEPE

-217 LYDKITNSFEYKM
+217 LYDKITNAFEYQM
-230 KVGSKIKTM
+230 KIGNKNKTM
-239 TREELTNYVRSTNPK
+239 TREELTNFVRSTTPK

-262 ILSKYSENKGVV
+262 ILTKYTDNKGVI

-282 QNWKDEGIEI
+282 LNWRDEGIEI
-292 RGYKSP
+292 RGYDSP

-310 KTIDSLL
+310 KTIESLL
-317 SICKKNSPI
+317 SICKKNSPV
-326 FQKFFIQKAK
+326 FQKFFAQKAK
-336 MLKMKKLRRYDLYAP
+336 MLKMKKLGRYDIYAP

-356 KEKNYSY
+356 KEKNYTY
-363 DKSVKLVFESLGK
+363 NKSVKLVFESLGK
-376 FSSTLE
+376 FSGVLE
-382 EHARKVFNENHIDS
+382 EYARKVFNENHIDS
-396 DIRQGKRDGAFCS
+396 AIRQGKRDGAFCS

-415 TPYVLV
+415 TPFVLV

-441 HSQTAQDRSILVQ
+441 HSQAAQNKSILVQ

-467 SELLLYDNLSNKIS
+467 SELLLYDNLSDKIS
-481 DDEKKAMLSEK
+481 DNQKKIMLSEK

-509 EVDAHKQIGNGTT
+509 EVDAHKQIGDGTT
-522 IDEISNTY
+522 INEISKTY
-530 LKNLKVQFGNSV
+530 LQNLKEQFGNSV
-542 SLSDD
+542 NITDD
-547 FEIEWSCIPH
+547 FAIEWSCIPH

-586 KDFVPAYIN
+586 KDFVPSYIN

-602 KKPEKL
+602 QKPEKL
-608 LSEYGFDITSP
+608 LLEYGFDIRSP

-624 GFDYVKDQVNTL
+624 GFDYIKEQVKTL
-636 ASLN
+636 SSLN

>member
-1 MIFAKK
+1 MTNYK
-7 IEPIFRNE
+7 
-15 FVKIWNFGKVSQGIV
+15 
-30 KNEES
+30 
-35 NSHIHFLI
+35 
-43 VTKQQTQMSSYQL
+43 L
-56 GKWDLTELVKNPK
+56 GTWDLSELVKNPK
-69 SPAFQKQ
+69 SLVFQKQ
-76 IQELERQAKKFEKI
+76 IKELENQAIKFEKI
-90 KSKLNPKMSSKQ
+90 KSKLDPKMSSKK
-102 FMNIL
+102 FMNII
-107 HQVEEISENMS
+107 QQIEEISKNMS
-118 RIGGYAS
+118 KIGGYAS

-165 VDNKNAKRLMKDAGE
+165 VDDKNAKRLMKDAGE
-180 LTEYL
+180 ITEYL

-217 LYDKITNSFEYKM
+217 LYDKITNAFEYKM
-230 KVGSKIKTM
+230 KIGNKSKTM

-262 ILSKYSENKGVV
+262 ILTKYTESKGVV

-282 QNWKDEGIEI
+282 LNWRDEGIEI
-292 RGYKSP
+292 RGYESP

-310 KTIDSLL
+310 KTIESLL
-317 SICKKNSPI
+317 SICRKNSPV
-326 FQKFFIQKAK
+326 FQKFFVQKAK

-356 KEKNYSY
+356 KEKNYAY

-376 FSSTLE
+376 FSNTLE
-382 EHARKVFNENHIDS
+382 EYARKVFNENHIDS
-396 DIRQGKRDGAFCS
+396 AIRQGKRDGAFCS

-441 HSQTAQDRSILVQ
+441 HSQAAQDRSILVQ

-467 SELLLYDNLSNKIS
+467 SELLLYDNLSDKIS
-481 DDEKKAMLSEK
+481 DNEKKIMLAEK

-499 ILRQSFFTIF
+499 IMRQSFFTIF
-509 EVDAHKQIGNGTT
+509 EVDAHKQIGEGTT
-522 IDEISNTY
+522 INEISKTY
-530 LKNLKVQFGNSV
+530 LQNLKEQFGNSV

-547 FEIEWSCIPH
+547 FAIEWSCIPH

-586 KDFVPAYIN
+586 KDFVPAYMS

-608 LSEYGFDITSP
+608 LAEYGFDIRSP

-624 GFDYVKDQVNTL
+624 GFDYVNEQVKAL